1 MTLPSDDSL
10 VRDFKKG
17 SKAAFEA
24 LFNKY
29 KKPILNF
36 CFRFLGDKSL
46 AEEITQEAFMK
57 AYMHLSN
64 FRIEGSFQAWLY
76 TIAGNL
82 SKNAIRAKKIR
93 VAESLD
99 KDISI
104 GDDEVSL
111 MDMVPDESNRPDL
124 LAKKNEAEEKVQNAI
139 TMLEPDDRRVIILCD
154 IQEKSYEEVS
164 KILKVGVGTV
174 SSRLFRA
181 RIKLAKILGLKKDA
195 L

>member
-29 KKPILNF
+29 KKPILNYVY
-36 CFRFLGDKSL
+36 RMLGNKAL
-46 AEEITQEAFMK
+46 AEEIAQEAFMK
-57 AYMHLSN
+57 AYIHLSK
-64 FRIEGSFQAWLY
+64 FKIGGSFQAWIY

-82 SKNAIRAKKIR
+82 SKNAIRARKLR

-104 GDDEVSL
+104 GDDEVKL

-124 LAKKNEAEEKVQNAI
+124 LAKKNEVEEKVQNAI

-164 KILKVGVGTV
+164 KILKVSVGTV

-181 RIKLAKILGLKKDA
+181 RIKLAKILKLKKGMI
-195 L
+195 